1 MKEKSNSFRNKV
13 TKDGE
18 RSEKSNSSYLTL
30 PNGIKSYN
38 IESEARKVKLDILP
52 YTISDPNHPCKDVVN
67 KIALEGDLW
76 YRRPIKVHRN
86 VGQGNIKVICPTSV
100 GKKCP
105 ICEFQKKRFNEGAPK
120 DETVPMYPQQRSL
133 YIVIPDGEDDIYV
146 WDMSNKMFQDMLIE
160 ELKDNPDN
168 EIFPDLEE
176 GKTLE
181 MRLKWKS
188 IGEKG
193 KPFPEVT
200 NISFLDRDPFK
211 ASILDEVPDLDTI
224 LNVKSYDEIKNLFFE
239 LDEEPDGGSLKEDV
253 EPDQE
258 KRERKSRRVEKEP
271 EPEKSERKSRR
282 SEPEVEEKTERRSRK
297 SEPEPEKEPEEKLE
311 EKPRRSREVEKEE
324 KSDTKERCPHGMKF
338 GKDFEKADICDKC
351 AIWDDCYD
359 ANKKLKKG

>member
-1 MKEKSNSFRNKV
+1 MSKEKTNSFRGKV
-13 TKDGE
+13 QRDGE
-18 RSEKSNSSYLTL
+18 RSAKADYSYLNL
-30 PNGIKSYN
+30 PEGIKLYN

-52 YTISDPNHPCKDVVN
+52 YVISDPNHPCKDLAN
-67 KIALEGDLW
+67 KIALQGDLW

-86 VGQGNIKVICPTSV
+86 VGQGNAKVICPTSV

-105 ICEFQKKRFNEGAPK
+105 ICEYQKKRFNEGAPK

-168 EIFPDLEE
+168 EVFPDLEE

-181 MRLKWKS
+181 MRLKWKT

-200 NISFLDRDPFK
+200 NISFLDRDPYK
-211 ASILDEVPDLDTI
+211 PSILDEVPDLDTI

-239 LDEEPDGGSLKEDV
+239 LDEEPSGGSLKEDD
-253 EPDQE
+253 EP
-258 KRERKSRRVEKEP
+258 KTERKSRRVEKDP
-271 EPEKSERKSRR
+271 EPEK
-282 SEPEVEEKTERRSRK
+282 EEKTERRSRRT
-297 SEPEPEKEPEEKLE
+297 EPEPEKEE
-311 EKPRRSREVEKEE
+311 EKPARRSKEVEKEE
-324 KSDTKERCPHGMKF
+324 SGDNKCPHKMIF

-351 AIWDDCYD
+351 ELWDDCYD

>member
-1 MKEKSNSFRNKV
+1 MEKKSNSFRGKV
-13 TKDGE
+13 RADGE
-18 RSEKSNSSYLTL
+18 RSSKSDSSYLNL
-30 PNGIKSYN
+30 PSGIKLYN
-38 IESEARKVKLDILP
+38 VESEARKVKLDILP
-52 YTISDPNHPCKDVVN
+52 YIISDPNHPCKDVVN

-86 VGQGNIKVICPTSV
+86 VGQGNIKVICPTSI

-105 ICEFQKKRFNEGAPK
+105 ICEYQKKRFNEGAPK

-181 MRLKWKS
+181 MRLKWKT
-188 IGEKG
+188 IGDKG

-200 NISFLDRDPFK
+200 NISFLDRDPYK

-239 LDEEPDGGSLKEDV
+239 LDEEPDGGSLKSEDTD
-253 EPDQE
+253 EPKQ
-258 KRERKSRRVEKEP
+258 ERKSRKVEKEV
-271 EPEKSERKSRR
+271 ES
-282 SEPEVEEKTERRSRK
+282 EEKTERRSRR
-297 SEPEPEKEPEEKLE
+297 SEPEPEKEKEPEEKS
-311 EKPRRSREVEKEE
+311 RRSREVEKSESKDDDE
-324 KSDTKERCPHGMKF
+324 KCPHKMKF

-351 AIWDDCYD
+351 EIWDDCYD
-359 ANKKLKKG
+359 ENKKLKKG

>member
-1 MKEKSNSFRNKV
+1 
-13 TKDGE
+13 
-18 RSEKSNSSYLTL
+18 
-30 PNGIKSYN
+30 
-38 IESEARKVKLDILP
+38 
-52 YTISDPNHPCKDVVN
+52 
-67 KIALEGDLW
+67 
-76 YRRPIKVHRN
+76 
-86 VGQGNIKVICPTSV
+86 VGQGNLKVICPTSI

-105 ICEFQKKRFNEGAPK
+105 ICEYQKKRFNEGAPK

-181 MRLKWKS
+181 IRLKWKT

-193 KPFPEVT
+193 KPFPEAT
-200 NISFLDRDPFK
+200 NITFLDRDPYK

-239 LDEEPDGGSLKEDV
+239 LDDEPDGGNLKSEEED
-253 EPDQE
+253 EAP
-258 KRERKSRRVEKEP
+258 KERKSRKVEK
-271 EPEKSERKSRR
+271 
-282 SEPEVEEKTERRSRK
+282 EPEVEEKTERRSRR
-297 SEPEPEKEPEEKLE
+297 SELEPEKEEVPKEE
-311 EKPRRSREVEKEE
+311 RRSRRSEVKEE
-324 KSDTKERCPHGMKF
+324 ETSGEKCPHGMKF

-351 AIWDDCYD
+351 EMWDACYD
-359 ANKKLKKG
+359 LNKKLKKD

>member
-1 MKEKSNSFRNKV
+1 MKEKTNSFRGKV
-13 TKDGE
+13 RTDGE
-18 RSEKSNSSYLTL
+18 RSSKNDSSYLNL
-30 PNGIKSYN
+30 PSGIKQYN

-52 YTISDPNHPCKDVVN
+52 YTISDPYHPCKDVVN
-67 KIALEGDLW
+67 KIALQGDLW

-86 VGQGNIKVICPTSV
+86 VGQGNLKVICPTSI

-105 ICEFQKKRFNEGAPK
+105 ICEYQKKRFNEGAPK
-120 DETVPMYPQQRSL
+120 EETVPMYPQQRSL

-181 MRLKWKS
+181 MRLKWKT

-200 NISFLDRDPFK
+200 NISFLDREPYK
-211 ASILDEVPDLDTI
+211 VSILDEVPDLDTI

-239 LDEEPDGGSLKEDV
+239 LDEEPDGGSLKSEED
-253 EPDQE
+253 EP
-258 KRERKSRRVEKEP
+258 KPERKSRKVEKEA
-271 EPEKSERKSRR
+271 EP
-282 SEPEVEEKTERRSRK
+282 EEKTERRSRK
-297 SEPEPEKEPEEKLE
+297 SEPEPEKEKEP
-311 EKPRRSREVEKEE
+311 EKEE
-324 KSDTKERCPHGMKF
+324 RRTRRSEPDKEDDKSSGKKCPKNLIF
-338 GKDFEKADICDKC
+338 GKDFEKIDDCDKC
-351 AIWDDCYD
+351 DLWDPCYD
-359 ANKKLKKG
+359 EHKKLKKG

>member
-1 MKEKSNSFRNKV
+1 MGNSFRGKV
-13 TKDGE
+13 NRDGE

-30 PNGIKSYN
+30 PSGIKSYN

-52 YTISDPNHPCKDVVN
+52 YTITDSNHPCKDLVN
-67 KIALEGDLW
+67 KIAMHGDLW
-76 YRRPIKVHRN
+76 YRRPFKVHRE
-86 VGQGNIKVICPTSV
+86 VGQGNIKVVCPTSV

-105 ICEFQKKRFNEGAPK
+105 ICEYQKKRFNEGAPK

-181 MRLKWKS
+181 MRLKWKT

-200 NISFLDRDPFK
+200 NISFLDRDPYK

-224 LNVKSYDEIKNLFFE
+224 LVIKTYDEIKNLFFE
-239 LDEEPDGGSLKEDV
+239 LDEEPDGGSLKSED
-253 EPDQE
+253 EPP
-258 KRERKSRRVEKEP
+258 KERKSRKVEKDP
-271 EPEKSERKSRR
+271 
-282 SEPEVEEKTERRSRK
+282 EPEVEEKTERKSRRSAP
-297 SEPEPEKEPEEKLE
+297 EPEPEKEKEPEKE
-311 EKPRRSREVEKEE
+311 ERRSRRSETKEE
-324 KSDTKERCPHGMKF
+324 APKGEMCPHKMTF
-338 GKDFEKADICDKC
+338 GKDFEKEGICDKC
-351 AIWDDCYD
+351 GIWDACYE

>member
-1 MKEKSNSFRNKV
+1 MKEKTNSFRGKV
-13 TKDGE
+13 NRDGE
-18 RSEKSNSSYLTL
+18 KTGKSDSSYLNL

-38 IESEARKVKLDILP
+38 VESEARKVKLDILP
-52 YTISDPNHPCKDVVN
+52 YTISDPYHPCKDVVN
-67 KIALEGDLW
+67 KIALQGDLW

-86 VGQGNIKVICPTSV
+86 VGQGNAKVICPTSI

-105 ICEFQKKRFNEGAPK
+105 ICEYQKKRFNEGAPK

-181 MRLKWKS
+181 IRLKWKT

-193 KPFPEVT
+193 KPFPEAT
-200 NISFLDRDPFK
+200 NITFLDRDPYK

-239 LDEEPDGGSLKEDV
+239 LDEEPDGGSLKSEED
-253 EPDQE
+253 EAP
-258 KRERKSRRVEKEP
+258 KERKSRRVEKDP
-271 EPEKSERKSRR
+271 EPEKEEKTERKSRR
-282 SEPEVEEKTERRSRK
+282 SEPEKEKEPEKEERRSRR
-297 SEPEPEKEPEEKLE
+297 SEPEKEETGGKEK
-311 EKPRRSREVEKEE
+311 
-324 KSDTKERCPHGMKF
+324 CPHGLHF
-338 GKDFEKADICDKC
+338 GKDFEKEDICDKC
-351 AIWDDCYD
+351 VLWDDCYD

>member
-1 MKEKSNSFRNKV
+1 MATKEKSNSFRGKV
-13 TKDGE
+13 NRDGE

-30 PNGIKSYN
+30 PTGIKSYN
-38 IESEARKVKLDILP
+38 VESEARKVKLDILP
-52 YTISDPNHPCKDVVN
+52 YTISDPYHPCKDPVN
-67 KIALEGDLW
+67 KIALQGDLW

-86 VGQGNIKVICPTSV
+86 VGQGNAKLICPTSV

-105 ICEFQKKRFNEGAPK
+105 ICEYQKKRFNEGAPK

-200 NISFLDRDPFK
+200 NISFLDRDPYK

-224 LNVKSYDEIKNLFFE
+224 LNVKSYDEIKNLYFE
-239 LDEEPDGGSLKEDV
+239 LDEEPDGGSLKSED
-253 EPDQE
+253 EPE
-258 KRERKSRRVEKEP
+258 KEEKHERKSRKVEKDS
-271 EPEKSERKSRR
+271 EPEKEEKTERKSRR
-282 SEPEVEEKTERRSRK
+282 SEPEPEKEKEKEPEKEERRSRRSESEK
-297 SEPEPEKEPEEKLE
+297 SE
-311 EKPRRSREVEKEE
+311 
-324 KSDTKERCPHGMKF
+324 SDTKEKCPHGLHF
-338 GKDFEKADICDKC
+338 GKDFEKEDICDKC
-351 AIWDDCYD
+351 VLWDDCYD